1 MRGCLTFMAVF
12 LFSVVTGSL
21 ATAEAGGQRI
31 LHFPAD
37 RSLGRV
43 LIGEPV
49 PEKPLEGFFYWIRG
63 EDWDYLAEAQGDVT
77 VPAGK
82 WVALSVECKERWS
95 ALSPLLD
102 LQADDLYRLGI
113 HGSYTGGPKPGDA
126 CMQYLA
132 HLTGLRVLDLDKTN
146 VTGAGMKWVSGLQH
160 LKRLTLPDCITD
172 AGLVHVAR
180 LSALKALYFRENRVT
195 NAGLKHLAGLQG
207 LEELAL
213 GGGRITDDG
222 LIHLAS
228 LPRLRYLLLQGE
240 NFTDAGFV
248 HLKSVPSLRILHFGH
263 LPQTTDAGLAHLS
276 ALSGVQDLSFH
287 WSKNITD
294 EGIKH

>member
-12 LFSVVTGSL
+12 LFSVVAGSL

-43 LIGEPV
+43 LTGEPV

-95 ALSPLLD
+95 DLSPLLD

-160 LKRLTLPDCITD
+160 LQRPP
-172 AGLVHVAR
+172 
-180 LSALKALYFRENRVT
+180 N
-195 NAGLKHLAGLQG
+195 
-207 LEELAL
+207 
-213 GGGRITDDG
+213 
-222 LIHLAS
+222 
-228 LPRLRYLLLQGE
+228 
-240 NFTDAGFV
+240 
-248 HLKSVPSLRILHFGH
+248 
-263 LPQTTDAGLAHLS
+263 
-276 ALSGVQDLSFH
+276 
-287 WSKNITD
+287 
-294 EGIKH
+294 EGIRKPLELL